1 MHGWPL
7 YLYSHFTSKL
17 GTWLSLLTV
26 NLNYCSHIAVKP
38 MAFDSSAVYL
48 LLHYHIPTIWSSLFT
63 HGRLWYPIHMF
74 TPCPKDLWT
83 LHVFNKHVGKLAFK
97 KNILVSQAPEFFIF
111 RHRYF
116 HAFYHSFPWWY
127 SELSHYLEIVPTP
140 KFKESTVWHSFL
152 TFR

>member
-38 MAFDSSAVYL
+38 MAFDSSEVYL

-74 TPCPKDLWT
+74 TPCPKDLWI

-97 KNILVSQAPEFFIF
+97 KNILLSQAPEFFIF

-116 HAFYHSFPWWY
+116 HAFYPLIPMVILWAFSLFGNSTHP
-127 SELSHYLEIVPTP
+127 
-140 KFKESTVWHSFL
+140 FKVLNSKSLRSDTVS
-152 TFR
+152 

>member
-38 MAFDSSAVYL
+38 MPFDSSTVYL
-48 LLHYHIPTIWSSLFT
+48 LLHYHIPTIRSSLFT

-97 KNILVSQAPEFFIF
+97 KIFWSLRLLSSSSLGIVTSMHFI
-111 RHRYF
+111 HL
-116 HAFYHSFPWWY
+116 FPWWY

-140 KFKESTVWHSFL
+140 LKY
-152 TFR
+152 